1 MDNTLPKE
9 TQRRFV
15 QFSGPRLAEICFEPL
30 GELQPNQVRVQ
41 TICSA
46 ISAGTELL
54 VYRGELPES
63 MALDT
68 NIQSLS
74 EQKNSWPI
82 RYGYASVGVVTESG
96 DDVGSKWV
104 GERVFA
110 FQPHQSHF
118 CAIPET
124 LIPLPEGMAAEDGVF
139 LPNMETAVSFVMDG
153 RPLLGETVIVLG
165 LGVVGQLTLKLLAG
179 LSPGRLIGV
188 DQLSSRREAGLKSG
202 ATAVFDPADPN
213 LKQYL
218 GDLGADLLF
227 ELSGNPQAIDL
238 AVQLAGYSS
247 RIVIGSWYG
256 KKQATVDFGGHFHRS
271 NIQLIASQVSR
282 LHPSLTGRWTKQRRM
297 NVAVQMLAK
306 HRPSR
311 TLITHRPDVSEA
323 TQIYKMLDERPEEAL
338 QVVFNY

>member
-15 QFSGPRLAEICFEPL
+15 QFSGPRSAEICFEPL
-30 GELQPNQVRVQ
+30 GELQPNQVHVQ

-54 VYRGELPES
+54 VCRGELPES

-82 RYGYASVGVVTESG
+82 RYGYASVGVVTEPG
-96 DDVGSKWV
+96 DDFGSKWV
-104 GERVFA
+104 GQRVFA

-118 CAIPET
+118 CAMPET

-153 RPLLGETVIVLG
+153 RPLLGETVVVLG

-188 DQLSSRREAGLKSG
+188 DQLSSRRDAGLKSG

-213 LKQYL
+213 LKQYF

-238 AVQLAGYSS
+238 AVQLAGYSG

-297 NVAVQMLAK
+297 NVAVQMLIK